1 MPVRTKIKTAKV
13 KRAAVKAVK
22 ATAAKLKPSPA
33 RRHRKRKPL
42 NLALQGGGTHG
53 AFTWGVLDRLLE
65 EDCFEIEGIS
75 GTSAGAM
82 NAAVL
87 AYGLHKGGPAMARAS
102 LQEFWKRVADSAALS
117 PFRPTLLDQ
126 WFKFGGID
134 YSPSYQLLEM
144 TTKLASPYQTNPN
157 NKNPLRRILE
167 KTIDCDSLHECI
179 SLKLFVCA
187 TDVLEGKI
195 KVFHN
200 QELTIDALLA
210 SSCLPQLFQAVKIG
224 KSYYWDGGFMGNPPI
239 FPLIYECDC
248 RDVLIVQINPMKIP
262 AVPKTPQSILDRANT
277 LSFNSSLVREM
288 RAIAFVTRLVEAGF
302 NDHGRLKH
310 MLIHTID
317 AEKELAAYGAT
328 SKYDVEWNFLQKL
341 FQLGRRQAGSFL
353 NRNYDSIGR
362 ASTTD
367 ITAKFL

>member
-1 MPVRTKIKTAKV
+1 MPVRTKIKKAAIKPGTAKLTPV
-13 KRAAVKAVK
+13 
-22 ATAAKLKPSPA
+22 
-33 RRHRKRKPL
+33 RRPRKRKPL

-102 LQEFWKRVADSAALS
+102 LRNFWHRVAESAALS

-144 TTKLASPYQTNPN
+144 STKLASPYQTNPN
-157 NKNPLRRILE
+157 NTNPLRQILE

-195 KVFHN
+195 KVFQN
-200 QELTIDALLA
+200 QELSIDALLA
-210 SSCLPQLFQAVKIG
+210 SACLPQLFQAVQIG
-224 KSYYWDGGFMGNPPI
+224 QSYYWDGGFMGNPPI
-239 FPLIYECDC
+239 FPLIYNCDS

-262 AVPKTPQSILDRANT
+262 AVPKTPQAILDRANT

-288 RAIAFVTRLVEAGF
+288 RAIAFVTHLIEAGF
-302 NDHGRLKH
+302 DDGGRLKH
-310 MLIHTID
+310 MLVHTID
-317 AEKELAAYGAT
+317 AEQQLAAYGAA
-328 SKYDVEWNFLQKL
+328 SKYNVDWDFLQSL
-341 FQLGRRQAGSFL
+341 HALGRRQAGTFL
-353 NRNYDSIGR
+353 RRHYDDIGKI
-362 ASTTD
+362 STTD
-367 ITAKFL
+367 IARKFL

>member
-1 MPVRTKIKTAKV
+1 MPVRSKIK
-13 KRAAVKAVK
+13 KAVTRAIK
-22 ATAAKLKPSPA
+22 KPVAKLSST
-33 RRHRKRKPL
+33 RRTQKRKPI

-65 EDCFEIEGIS
+65 ADCFEIEGIS

-87 AYGLHKGGPAMARAS
+87 AYGLHRGGPQMARAS
-102 LQEFWKRVADSAALS
+102 LRDFWKRVADAAALS

-134 YSPSYQLLEM
+134 YSPSYQLMELS
-144 TTKLASPYQTNPN
+144 TKLASPYQTLTGGD
-157 NKNPLRRILE
+157 NPLREILE
-167 KTIDCDSLHECI
+167 ATIDCDSLHDCI

-195 KVFHN
+195 KVFQN
-200 QELTIDALLA
+200 QELSIDVLLA
-210 SSCLPQLFQAVKIG
+210 SACLPQLFQAVKIG
-224 KSYYWDGGFMGNPPI
+224 KSYYWDGGYMGNPPI
-239 FPLIYECDC
+239 FPIIYNCDC

-262 AVPKTPQSILDRANT
+262 GVPKTPQAILDRANT

-288 RAIAFVTRLVEAGF
+288 RAINFVTRLIESGF
-302 NDHGRLKH
+302 DDGGRLKH

-317 AEKELAAYGAT
+317 AEEQLAAFGAT
-328 SKYDVEWNFLQKL
+328 SKYNVDWDFLQKL
-341 FQLGRRQAGSFL
+341 YALGRRQAATFL
-353 NRNYDSIGR
+353 RRHLEGVGKV
-362 ASTTD
+362 STTD
-367 ITAKFL
+367 IAAKFL

>member
-1 MPVRTKIKTAKV
+1 MPVRTKIKKAIA
-13 KRAAVKAVK
+13 RAIKTPTTK
-22 ATAAKLKPSPA
+22 SEPA
-33 RRHRKRKPL
+33 RRTRKRKPL

-82 NAAVL
+82 NAAVM

-102 LQEFWKRVADSAALS
+102 LQDFWKRVADAAALS

-126 WFKFGGID
+126 WFKLGGID
-134 YSPSYQLLEM
+134 YSPSYQLLEL
-144 TTKLASPYQTNPN
+144 TTKLASPYQTNPRN
-157 NKNPLRRILE
+157 DNPLRDILE
-167 KTIDCDSLHECI
+167 KTIDCDSLHSCI

-195 KVFHN
+195 KVFQN
-200 QELTIDALLA
+200 QELSIDALLA
-210 SSCLPQLFQAVKIG
+210 SACLPQLFQAVKIG

-239 FPLIYECDC
+239 FPIIYNCDS
-248 RDVLIVQINPMKIP
+248 RDVLIVQINPMRIP
-262 AVPKTPQSILDRANT
+262 AVPKSPQAILDRANT

-288 RAIAFVTRLVEAGF
+288 RAIAFVTRLVESGF
-302 NDHGRLKH
+302 DDGGRLKH

-317 AEKELAAYGAT
+317 AETELAAYGTT
-328 SKYDVEWNFLQKL
+328 SKYNVDWSFLQKL
-341 FQLGRRQAGSFL
+341 YALGRRQAGHFL
-353 NRNYDSIGR
+353 RQHYNSVGK

-367 ITAKFL
+367 IVAKFL

>member
-1 MPVRTKIKTAKV
+1 MPVRSKIKKAVARSITG
-13 KRAAVKAVK
+13 AVKKPV
-22 ATAAKLKPSPA
+22 AKLKPA
-33 RRHRKRKPL
+33 RRARKRKPI
-42 NLALQGGGTHG
+42 NLALQGGGAHG

-87 AYGLHKGGPAMARAS
+87 AYGLHRGGPGMARAS
-102 LQEFWKRVADSAALS
+102 LRDFWKRVADAAGLS

-134 YSPSYQLLEM
+134 YSPSLHLMEL
-144 TTKLASPYQTNPN
+144 TSKLASPYHILSNGD
-157 NKNPLRRILE
+157 NPLRDILE

-195 KVFHN
+195 KVFQN
-200 QELTIDALLA
+200 QELSIDTLLA
-210 SSCLPQLFQAVKIG
+210 SACLPQLFQAVQIG
-224 KSYYWDGGFMGNPPI
+224 DSYYWDGGFMGNPPI
-239 FPLIYECDC
+239 FPIIYNCDC

-262 AVPKTPQSILDRANT
+262 AVPKTPQAILDRANT

-288 RAIAFVTRLVEAGF
+288 RAISFVTRLLESGF
-302 NDHGRLKH
+302 DDGGRLRH

-317 AEKELAAYGAT
+317 AEEQLAAFGAS
-328 SKYDVEWNFLQKL
+328 SKYNVGWDFLQKL
-341 FQLGRRQAGSFL
+341 YALGRRQAGSFL
-353 NRNYDSIGR
+353 RQHYDGVGK

-367 ITAKFL
+367 IAAKFL

>member
-1 MPVRTKIKTAKV
+1 MPVRSKIK
-13 KRAAVKAVK
+13 KAVARAVRK
-22 ATAAKLKPSPA
+22 PAAKLKPA
-33 RRHRKRKPL
+33 RRLLKRKPI

-87 AYGLHKGGPAMARAS
+87 AYGLHRGGTELARAS
-102 LQEFWKRVADSAALS
+102 LRDFWKRVADAAALS

-134 YSPSYQLLEM
+134 YSPSFHLMELS
-144 TTKLASPYQTNPN
+144 TKLASPYQTWSGHE
-157 NKNPLRRILE
+157 NPLRDILE
-167 KTIDCDSLHECI
+167 KTIDCDSLHSCI

-200 QELTIDALLA
+200 EELSIDALLA
-210 SSCLPQLFQAVKIG
+210 SACLPQLFQAVKIG

-239 FPLIYECDC
+239 FPIIYECDC

-262 AVPKTPQSILDRANT
+262 EVPKTPQAILDRANT

-288 RAIAFVTRLVEAGF
+288 RAINFVTRLVESGF
-302 NDHGRLKH
+302 DDGGRLQY

-317 AEKELAAYGAT
+317 AEEQLAALGAA
-328 SKYDVEWNFLQKL
+328 SKYNVNWHFLQKL
-341 FQLGRRQAGSFL
+341 YALGRRQATAFL
-353 NRNYDSIGR
+353 RQHFETIGK

-367 ITAKFL
+367 IVAKFL

>member
-1 MPVRTKIKTAKV
+1 MPVRTKIKKAI
-13 KRAAVKAVK
+13 AKAVK
-22 ATAAKLKPSPA
+22 AAASQPA
-33 RRHRKRKPL
+33 RRTQKRKPL

-82 NAAVL
+82 NAAVM

-102 LQEFWKRVADSAALS
+102 LQEFWKRVADAAALS

-144 TTKLASPYQTNPN
+144 STKLASPYQTNPN
-157 NKNPLRRILE
+157 NKNPLRGILE
-167 KTIDCDSLHECI
+167 KTIDCDSLHDC
-179 SLKLFVCA
+179 SSVKLFVCA

-195 KVFHN
+195 KVFQN
-200 QELTIDALLA
+200 RDVTIDALLA
-210 SSCLPQLFQAVKIG
+210 SACLPQLFQAVKIG

-239 FPLIYECDC
+239 FPIIYNCDS
-248 RDVLIVQINPMKIP
+248 RDVLIVQINPMRIP
-262 AVPKTPQSILDRANT
+262 SVPKTPQSILDRANT

-288 RAIAFVTRLVEAGF
+288 RAIAFVTRLVESGF
-302 NDHGRLKH
+302 DDGGRLKH

-317 AEKELAAYGAT
+317 AEEQLAAYGAT
-328 SKYDVEWNFLQKL
+328 SKYNVDWSFLQKL
-341 FQLGRRQAGSFL
+341 HALGRRQAGTFL
-353 NRNYDSIGR
+353 RKHLNDIGK

-367 ITAKFL
+367 IVAKFL

>member
-1 MPVRTKIKTAKV
+1 MPVRSKIK
-13 KRAAVKAVK
+13 KAVTRAIK
-22 ATAAKLKPSPA
+22 KPAQRIGAKLAST
-33 RRHRKRKPL
+33 RQTQKRKPL

-87 AYGLHKGGPAMARAS
+87 AYGLHRGGPELARAS
-102 LQEFWKRVADSAALS
+102 LRDFWKGVADAAALS

-134 YSPSYQLLEM
+134 YSPSYQLMELS
-144 TTKLASPYQTNPN
+144 TKLASPYQTWSGGE
-157 NKNPLRRILE
+157 NPLRDILE
-167 KTIDCDSLHECI
+167 KTIDCDSLHSCI

-195 KVFHN
+195 KVFEN
-200 QELTIDALLA
+200 QELSIDALLA
-210 SSCLPQLFQAVKIG
+210 SACLPQLFQAVQIG
-224 KSYYWDGGFMGNPPI
+224 KSFYWDGGFMGNPPI
-239 FPLIYECDC
+239 FPIIYNCDC

-262 AVPKTPQSILDRANT
+262 AVPKTPQAILDRANT

-288 RAIAFVTRLVEAGF
+288 RAINFVTKLIESGF
-302 NDHGRLKH
+302 DDGGRLKH

-317 AEKELAAYGAT
+317 AEEQLAAFGAT
-328 SKYDVEWNFLQKL
+328 SKYDVNWDFLQKL
-341 FQLGRRQAGSFL
+341 YALGRRQGAAFL
-353 NRNYDSIGR
+353 RKHFDSVGK

-367 ITAKFL
+367 IVAKFL

>member
-1 MPVRTKIKTAKV
+1 MPVRSKIKKVVAKAIRKPV
-13 KRAAVKAVK
+13 
-22 ATAAKLKPSPA
+22 AKLTPK
-33 RRHRKRKPL
+33 RRTPKRKPI

-87 AYGLHKGGPAMARAS
+87 AYGLHRGGPEMARAS
-102 LQEFWKRVADSAALS
+102 LRDFWKRVADAAALS

-134 YSPSYQLLEM
+134 YSPSYHLMEL
-144 TTKLASPYQTNPN
+144 TTKLASPYQTFSGGD
-157 NKNPLRRILE
+157 NPLRDILE

-195 KVFHN
+195 KVFQN
-200 QELTIDALLA
+200 QELSIDALLA
-210 SSCLPQLFQAVKIG
+210 SACLPQLFQAVKIG
-224 KSYYWDGGFMGNPPI
+224 ESYYWDGGFMGNPPI
-239 FPLIYECDC
+239 FPIIYNCDC

-262 AVPKTPQSILDRANT
+262 AVPKTPQAILDRANT

-288 RAIAFVTRLVEAGF
+288 RAINFVTRLVESGF
-302 NDHGRLKH
+302 DDGGRLKH

-317 AEKELAAYGAT
+317 AEEQLATFGAA
-328 SKYDVEWNFLQKL
+328 SKYNVDWAFLQKL
-341 FQLGRRQAGSFL
+341 YALGRRQAATFL
-353 NRNYDSIGR
+353 RQHFNSVGTD
-362 ASTTD
+362 STTD
-367 ITAKFL
+367 IVAKFL

>member
-1 MPVRTKIKTAKV
+1 MPVRSKIK
-13 KRAAVKAVK
+13 KAVTK
-22 ATAAKLKPSPA
+22 AIKKPVEKLAST
-33 RRHRKRKPL
+33 RRLRKRKPL

-65 EDCFEIEGIS
+65 EDCFDIEGIS

-87 AYGLHKGGPAMARAS
+87 AYGLHKGGPEMARAV
-102 LQEFWKRVADSAALS
+102 LRDFWKRVADAAALS

-126 WFKFGGID
+126 WFKIGGID
-134 YSPSYQLLEM
+134 FSPSYHLMEL
-144 TTKLASPYQTNPN
+144 TTKLASPYQMLSGGE
-157 NKNPLRRILE
+157 NPLREILE

-195 KVFHN
+195 KVFQN
-200 QELTIDALLA
+200 QELSIDALLA
-210 SSCLPQLFQAVKIG
+210 SACLPQLFQAVQIG
-224 KSYYWDGGFMGNPPI
+224 ESFYWDGGFMGNPPI
-239 FPLIYECDC
+239 FPIIYNCDC
-248 RDVLIVQINPMKIP
+248 RDVLIVQINPMRIP
-262 AVPKTPQSILDRANT
+262 GVPKTPQAILDRANT

-288 RAIAFVTRLVEAGF
+288 RAINFVTRLVESGF
-302 NDHGRLKH
+302 DDGGRLKH

-317 AEKELAAYGAT
+317 AEEQLAAYGAN
-328 SKYDVEWNFLQKL
+328 SKYDVNWSFLQKL
-341 FQLGRRQAGSFL
+341 YALGRRQGATFL
-353 NRNYDSIGR
+353 RKHYDSVGK

-367 ITAKFL
+367 IAAKFL

>member
-1 MPVRTKIKTAKV
+1 MPVRSKIK
-13 KRAAVKAVK
+13 KAVASAIK
-22 ATAAKLKPSPA
+22 KPVAKLKPA
-33 RRHRKRKPL
+33 RRLLKRKPI

-87 AYGLHKGGPAMARAS
+87 AYGLHRGGVEMARAT
-102 LQEFWKRVADSAALS
+102 LRDFWKRVADAAALS

-134 YSPSYQLLEM
+134 YSPSFQLMELS
-144 TTKLASPYQTNPN
+144 TKLASPYQTLSGGD
-157 NKNPLRRILE
+157 NPLRDILE

-195 KVFHN
+195 KVFQN
-200 QELTIDALLA
+200 QEVSIDALLA
-210 SSCLPQLFQAVKIG
+210 SACLPQLFQAVKIG
-224 KSYYWDGGFMGNPPI
+224 ESYYWDGGFMGNPPI
-239 FPLIYECDC
+239 FPIIYNCDC
-248 RDVLIVQINPMKIP
+248 RDVLIVQINPMRIP
-262 AVPKTPQSILDRANT
+262 GVPKTPQAILDRANT

-288 RAIAFVTRLVEAGF
+288 RAINFVTRLIDSGF
-302 NDHGRLKH
+302 DDGGRLKH

-317 AEKELAAYGAT
+317 AEQQLAAFGAA
-328 SKYDVEWNFLQKL
+328 SKYNVDWHFLQKL
-341 FQLGRRQAGSFL
+341 YALGRRQATAFL
-353 NRNYDSIGR
+353 RSHFDSVGR
-362 ASTTD
+362 ESTTD
-367 ITAKFL
+367 IVAKFL

>member
-1 MPVRTKIKTAKV
+1 MPVRTKIRKTVA
-13 KRAAVKAVK
+13 RAIRKP
-22 ATAAKLKPSPA
+22 AAKLKAGP
-33 RRHRKRKPL
+33 RTQKRKPL

-65 EDCFEIEGIS
+65 ENCFDIEGVS

-82 NAAVL
+82 NAAVM
-87 AYGLHKGGPAMARAS
+87 AYGLHRGGPEMARAS
-102 LQEFWKRVADSAALS
+102 LRDFWKRVADAAALS

-134 YSPSYQLLEM
+134 YSPSYHLMEL
-144 TTKLASPYQTNPN
+144 TTKLASPYQTLSGGD
-157 NKNPLRRILE
+157 NPLRDILE
-167 KTIDCDSLHECI
+167 KTIDCDSLHQGI

-195 KVFHN
+195 KVFQN
-200 QELTIDALLA
+200 EELSIDALLA
-210 SSCLPQLFQAVKIG
+210 SACLPQLFQAVKIG

-239 FPLIYECDC
+239 FPIIYNCDS
-248 RDVLIVQINPMKIP
+248 RDVLIVQINPMRIP
-262 AVPKTPQSILDRANT
+262 EVPKTPQAILDRANT

-288 RAIAFVTRLVEAGF
+288 RAINFVTRLVESGF
-302 NDHGRLKH
+302 NDGGRLKH

-317 AEKELAAYGAT
+317 AEDQLAAYGAA
-328 SKYDVEWNFLQKL
+328 SKYNVDWDFLQEL
-341 FQLGRRQAGSFL
+341 FALGRRQAASFL
-353 NRNYDSIGR
+353 RKHYDSVGK

>member
-1 MPVRTKIKTAKV
+1 MPVRTKIKKAIA
-13 KRAAVKAVK
+13 RIVKAGAAK
-22 ATAAKLKPSPA
+22 TQAAKLKPA
-33 RRHRKRKPL
+33 RRTRKRKPL

-82 NAAVL
+82 NAAVM
-87 AYGLHKGGPAMARAS
+87 AYGLHKGGPAMARAT
-102 LQEFWKRVADSAALS
+102 LQEFWKRVADAAALS

-144 TTKLASPYQTNPN
+144 STKLASPYQTNPN
-157 NKNPLRRILE
+157 NKNPLRHILE
-167 KTIDCDSLHECI
+167 KTIDCDSLHACI
-179 SLKLFVCA
+179 SVKLFVCA

-195 KVFHN
+195 KVFQN
-200 QELTIDALLA
+200 QELSIDALLA
-210 SSCLPQLFQAVKIG
+210 SACLPQLFQAVKIG

-239 FPLIYECDC
+239 FPIIYNCDC

-262 AVPKTPQSILDRANT
+262 AVPKTPQAILDRANT

-288 RAIAFVTRLVEAGF
+288 RAISFVTRLIESGF
-302 NDHGRLKH
+302 DDGGRLRH

-317 AEKELAAYGAT
+317 AEKELAAYGAA
-328 SKYDVEWNFLQKL
+328 SKYNVDWAFLQKL
-341 FQLGRRQAGSFL
+341 YALGRRQAGSFL
-353 NRNYDSIGR
+353 RQHYDDIGKI
-362 ASTTD
+362 STTD
-367 ITAKFL
+367 IVAKFL